1 MTGSVDGRDD
11 RAVFHFE
18 QPFPFFDG
26 KDITLMREYGCYVGV
41 PLSVTL
47 QLMADGAVDE
57 EGIFITETSGL
68 DAERYFEEMEARGF
82 DLIADQVPE
91 QTIPAQNQ
99 D

>member
-1 MTGSVDGRDD
+1 MTGSVSGHDG

-57 EGIFITETSGL
+57 EDIFITETSGL
-68 DAERYFEEMEARGF
+68 DADQYFDEMDDRGF
-82 DLIADQVPE
+82 DLIADAVPE
-91 QTIPAQNQ
+91 RTIPGKNQ